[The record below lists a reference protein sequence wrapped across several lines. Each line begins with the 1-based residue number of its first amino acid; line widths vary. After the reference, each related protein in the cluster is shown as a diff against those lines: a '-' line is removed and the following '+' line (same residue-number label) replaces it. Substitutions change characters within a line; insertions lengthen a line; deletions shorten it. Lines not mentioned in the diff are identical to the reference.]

1 MVWVTRDGVVADTV
15 PREDG
20 PWTFASS
27 ADGGRVALGGWG
39 AWIHDL
45 DRGVS
50 ERLLLDGPER
60 GITYHPAWSPGDSM
74 LSFTAMFPEPAE
86 LRLYHLRDGSVKTV
100 TPAAGNSSRIP
111 GSSWSPDGREIA
123 FWRLENSGSRNGE
136 MWVYSLAS
144 GEQQMLF
151 ETPLASLSRGS
162 SLEFSTDGRWL
173 LYSSGETG
181 SEDVYLR
188 SYPGLGAPRRVSSN
202 GGSSAYWSADG
213 RTIFYLSATDQVVA
227 VSVAADPGASL
238 GAPRVVLSSD
248 RHTGLWGVSR
258 DGRWFLRERRPP
270 ESNVPRLRVVT
281 GWPERALRAASG
293 GRGGDR

>member
-1 MVWVTRDGVVADTV
+1 MWVTRDGVVPDTV
-15 PREDG
+15 PQGRAV
-20 PWTFASS
+20 WTFASS

-39 AWIHDL
+39 AWIYDL

-50 ERLLLDGPER
+50 ERLSLDGPER
-60 GITYHPAWSPGDSM
+60 GITYRPAWSPGDSM
-74 LSFTAMFPEPAE
+74 LSFTAFFPEPAE

-100 TPAAGNSSRIP
+100 TPTAGNSSRIP
-111 GSSWSPDGREIA
+111 GSSWSPDGGEIA
-123 FWRLENSGSRNGE
+123 FWRLENSDSRSGE

-151 ETPLASLSRGS
+151 ETPLTSLSRT
-162 SLEFSTDGRWL
+162 SLEFSPDGRWL
-173 LYSSGETG
+173 LYSS
-181 SEDVYLR
+181 SESGREEVFLR

-202 GGSSAYWSADG
+202 GGSSAYWSTDG

-227 VSVAADPGASL
+227 VSVSADPGASL
-238 GAPRVVLSSD
+238 GAPRVVLASD
-248 RHTGLWGVSR
+248 HTGLWGVSQ
-258 DGRWFLRERRPP
+258 DGRRFLRERRPP

-281 GWPERALRAASG
+281 GWPERALRAARR